1 MPPFPT
7 VGLTNSPVVDKP
19 RYMSAPELSRI
30 WNPSLEQST
39 PEILAHNLLDHA
51 KEFRDAGSRL
61 AMSKPFI
68 FHPTF
73 YCAIHSVELAIKAHL
88 ALAGLT
94 KRKLSSKGLGHNLAA
109 LLEETEKQNIQDA
122 LQLDS
127 HERRSIS
134 LGSRDYSGKCFEYPE
149 ILYSTFPIGIWIGW
163 ADKVI
168 DGFPKQM
175 SK

>member
-1 MPPFPT
+1 M
-7 VGLTNSPVVDKP
+7 K
-19 RYMSAPELSRI
+19 
-30 WNPSLEQST
+30 QQK
-39 PEILAHNLLDHA
+39 ILAHSLLDHA

-61 AMSKPFI
+61 AKSKTFI

-88 ALAGLT
+88 ALAGLP
-94 KRKLSSKGLGHNLAA
+94 KRTLSSKGLGHNLAA
-109 LLEETEKQNIQDA
+109 LLKEAERQSIQDE

-127 HERRSIS
+127 HDRRNIS

-149 ILYSTFPIGIWIGW
+149 ILYSTFPIGVWLGW

-168 DGFPKQM
+168 DGFPK
-175 SK
+175 